1 MKPCFL
7 SGVFL
12 YPDPYTLSYYLDIAT
27 FLNKIFHIYLYMK
40 SKYGILNMMIIFV
53 IYDVSSSDFF
63 LLLLDTKTCSFKEK
77 MNCIIVDDDKLSCKL
92 LEGYV
97 SKSSSLTLIG
107 IYSDSV
113 LARNELSKRHDIDLI
128 FLDIRM
134 PEMDGFDFIGSLE
147 VPPNIIIVSSAEEFA
162 LKAFDFNV
170 VDYLLK
176 PVSYSRFCKAIDKT
190 IRYFARKETPNTG
203 DEEIFIKKGS
213 SLVKLKLKE
222 IIFVEALE
230 NYVTLNTKEERFT
243 IHFTM
248 KAIENQLPSGI
259 FIRVHRSFI
268 INKSMIQ
275 AIKENSL
282 DLVVGDTVKTI
293 PVGKS
298 FRDFL
303 LNDINVMA
311 R

>member
-1 MKPCFL
+1 
-7 SGVFL
+7 
-12 YPDPYTLSYYLDIAT
+12 
-27 FLNKIFHIYLYMK
+27 
-40 SKYGILNMMIIFV
+40 
-53 IYDVSSSDFF
+53 
-63 LLLLDTKTCSFKEK
+63 
-77 MNCIIVDDDKLSCKL
+77 MNCIIVDDDKMSCML

-97 SKSSSLTLIG
+97 KKSSSLNLIG
-107 IYSDSV
+107 TYSDSIA
-113 LARNELSKRHDIDLI
+113 ARNVITDRKDIDLI
-128 FLDIRM
+128 ILDIEM
-134 PEMDGFDFIGSLE
+134 PELNGFDFIGSLD
-147 VPPNIIIVSSAEEFA
+147 VPPNIIIVTSGEDYA

-176 PVSYSRFCKAIDKT
+176 PISYGRFCKAIDKT
-190 IRYFARKETPNTG
+190 IRYYSRKEVSNTG

-213 SLVKLKLKE
+213 SLVKLKLKD
-222 IIFVEALE
+222 IIFIEALE
-230 NYVTLNTKEERFT
+230 NYVTLTTKDDKFT

-248 KAIENQLPSGI
+248 KAIENQVPSGI
-259 FIRVHRSFI
+259 FIRVHRSYI

-282 DLVVGDTVKTI
+282 DLTVGDTTRSI

-298 FRDFL
+298 FRDDL

>member
-1 MKPCFL
+1 
-7 SGVFL
+7 
-12 YPDPYTLSYYLDIAT
+12 
-27 FLNKIFHIYLYMK
+27 
-40 SKYGILNMMIIFV
+40 
-53 IYDVSSSDFF
+53 
-63 LLLLDTKTCSFKEK
+63 

-92 LEGYV
+92 LEGFV
-97 SKSSSLTLIG
+97 NKSTSLNLLG
-107 IYSDSV
+107 IFSDSIS
-113 LARNELSKRHDIDLI
+113 ARNELSKRHDIDLI
-128 FLDIRM
+128 FLDIKM
-134 PEMDGFDFIGSLE
+134 PEMDGFDFIVSLDY
-147 VPPNIIIVSSAEEFA
+147 PPNIIIVSSAEEYA

-176 PVSYSRFCKAIDKT
+176 PVSYGRFCKAIDKT
-190 IRYFARKETPNTG
+190 IRYFSRKEQVSSG

-213 SLVKLKLKE
+213 SLVKLKIKE

-230 NYVTLNTKEERFT
+230 NYVTLNTKDERFT

-248 KAIENQLPSGI
+248 KAIENQLPAGV

-275 AIKENSL
+275 TIKENSL
-282 DLVVGDTVKTI
+282 DLMVGDSLKSI

-298 FRDFL
+298 FRDSL

>member
-1 MKPCFL
+1 
-7 SGVFL
+7 
-12 YPDPYTLSYYLDIAT
+12 
-27 FLNKIFHIYLYMK
+27 
-40 SKYGILNMMIIFV
+40 
-53 IYDVSSSDFF
+53 
-63 LLLLDTKTCSFKEK
+63 
-77 MNCIIVDDDKLSCKL
+77 MNCIIVDDDKLSCKV

-97 SKSSSLTLIG
+97 NKYASLNLVG
-107 IYSDSV
+107 CFSDSV
-113 LARNELSKRHDIDLI
+113 SARNELAQRKDIELVL
-128 FLDIRM
+128 LDVMM
-134 PEMDGFDFIGSLE
+134 PEMDGFDFMGSLE
-147 VPPNIIIVSSAEEFA
+147 QPPNIIIVSAAEEYA
-162 LKAFDFNV
+162 LRAFDFNV

-176 PVSYSRFCKAIDKT
+176 PISYSRFCKAIDKT
-190 IRYFARKETPNTG
+190 IRYFSPREVSNTG

-222 IIFVEALE
+222 IVFVEALE
-230 NYVTLNTKEERFT
+230 NYVTLNTNSDRYT

-248 KAIENQLPSGI
+248 KAIEHQLPSGV

-275 AIKENSL
+275 SIKENSL
-282 DLVVGDTVKTI
+282 DIIIGGSVKNI

-298 FRDFL
+298 FRDSL

>member
-1 MKPCFL
+1 
-7 SGVFL
+7 
-12 YPDPYTLSYYLDIAT
+12 
-27 FLNKIFHIYLYMK
+27 
-40 SKYGILNMMIIFV
+40 
-53 IYDVSSSDFF
+53 
-63 LLLLDTKTCSFKEK
+63 
-77 MNCIIVDDDKLSCKL
+77 MNCIIVDDDKMSCKL

-97 SKSSSLTLIG
+97 NKSSSLNLIG
-107 IYSDSV
+107 TYSDSIA
-113 LARNELSKRHDIDLI
+113 ARNVITDKKDIDLI
-128 FLDIRM
+128 ILDIEM
-134 PEMDGFDFIGSLE
+134 PELNGFDFIGSLDA
-147 VPPNIIIVSSAEEFA
+147 PPNIIIVTSGEDYA

-176 PVSYSRFCKAIDKT
+176 PISYGRFCKAIDKT
-190 IRYFARKETPNTG
+190 VRYYSRKEVSNTG

-213 SLVKLKLKE
+213 SLVKLKLKD
-222 IIFVEALE
+222 IIFIEALE
-230 NYVTLNTKEERFT
+230 NYVTLITKDDKFT

-248 KAIENQLPSGI
+248 KAIENQVPAGI
-259 FIRVHRSFI
+259 FIRVHRSYI

-282 DLVVGDTVKTI
+282 ELTVGDTTKSI

-298 FRDFL
+298 FREDL

>member
-1 MKPCFL
+1 
-7 SGVFL
+7 
-12 YPDPYTLSYYLDIAT
+12 
-27 FLNKIFHIYLYMK
+27 
-40 SKYGILNMMIIFV
+40 
-53 IYDVSSSDFF
+53 
-63 LLLLDTKTCSFKEK
+63 
-77 MNCIIVDDDKLSCKL
+77 MNCIIVDDDKLSCEL
-92 LEGYV
+92 LEGFVKKY
-97 SKSSSLTLIG
+97 SSINLIG
-107 IYSDSV
+107 SFSDSV
-113 LARNELSKRHDIDLI
+113 SARNELTKRRDIDLVL
-128 FLDIRM
+128 LDIEM
-134 PEMDGFDFIGSLE
+134 PEMDGFAFINSLE
-147 VPPNIIIVSSAEEFA
+147 LPPNIIIVSGTEGYA

-176 PVSYSRFCKAIDKT
+176 PITYSRFCKAIDKT
-190 IRYFARKETPNTG
+190 MRYFSRKEPASSD

-213 SLVKLKLKE
+213 SLVKLKINE

-230 NYVTLNTKEERFT
+230 NYVILNTREEKFT

-248 KAIENQLPSGI
+248 KAIESHLPSSV
-259 FIRVHRSFI
+259 FIRVHRSYI
-268 INKSMIQ
+268 VNKSMIQ

-282 DLVVGDTVKTI
+282 ELVVGNNVQNI

>member
-1 MKPCFL
+1 
-7 SGVFL
+7 
-12 YPDPYTLSYYLDIAT
+12 
-27 FLNKIFHIYLYMK
+27 
-40 SKYGILNMMIIFV
+40 
-53 IYDVSSSDFF
+53 
-63 LLLLDTKTCSFKEK
+63 
-77 MNCIIVDDDKLSCKL
+77 MNCIIVDDDILTCKI

-97 SKSSSLTLIG
+97 SKSTSLNLVGTF
-107 IYSDSV
+107 SDSV
-113 LARNELSKRHDIDLI
+113 AARDVLTKRSDIDLVI
-128 FLDIRM
+128 LDIQM
-134 PEMDGFDFIGSLE
+134 PEMNGFDFIRSLDF
-147 VPPNIIIVSSAEEFA
+147 PPNIIIVSSAEEFA

-176 PVSYSRFCKAIDKT
+176 PVTYGRFLKAIDKT
-190 IRYFARKETPNTG
+190 MRYFARKEVTNTG

-213 SLVKLKLKE
+213 SLVKLKLKD
-222 IIFVEALE
+222 IIYIEALE
-230 NYVTLNTKEERFT
+230 NYVTLITRDDKFT

-282 DLVVGDTVKTI
+282 DLNVAETMKSI

-298 FRDFL
+298 FRDTL
-303 LNDINVMA
+303 LDDINVMA

>member
-1 MKPCFL
+1 M
-7 SGVFL
+7 
-12 YPDPYTLSYYLDIAT
+12 
-27 FLNKIFHIYLYMK
+27 
-40 SKYGILNMMIIFV
+40 
-53 IYDVSSSDFF
+53 
-63 LLLLDTKTCSFKEK
+63 
-77 MNCIIVDDDKLSCKL
+77 MNCIIIDDDKLSCKL
-92 LEGYV
+92 IEGFV
-97 SKSSSLTLIG
+97 KKSSSLNLLG
-107 IYSDSV
+107 IFSDSV
-113 LARNELSKRHDIDLI
+113 SARNEMTTRHDIDLI
-128 FLDIRM
+128 FLDIMM
-134 PEMDGFDFIGSLE
+134 PDLNGFDFIGSLE
-147 VPPNIIIVSSAEEFA
+147 NPPNIIIISSAEEYA

-170 VDYLLK
+170 VDFLLK
-176 PVSYSRFCKAIDKT
+176 PVSYARFCKAIDKT
-190 IRYFARKETPNTG
+190 IKYFLKKDSVNTG

-222 IIFVEALE
+222 IIYVEALE
-230 NYVTLNTKEERFT
+230 NYVTLTTSEEKFT

-248 KAIENQLPSGI
+248 KAIENHLPSGV
-259 FIRVHRSFI
+259 FIRVHRSYI

-282 DLVVGDTVKTI
+282 DLVVGDSVKSI

>member
-1 MKPCFL
+1 
-7 SGVFL
+7 
-12 YPDPYTLSYYLDIAT
+12 
-27 FLNKIFHIYLYMK
+27 
-40 SKYGILNMMIIFV
+40 
-53 IYDVSSSDFF
+53 
-63 LLLLDTKTCSFKEK
+63 

-97 SKSSSLTLIG
+97 SKYASLNLLGVFNDPI
-107 IYSDSV
+107 S
-113 LARNELSKRHDIDLI
+113 ARNVIANHKDVDLI
-128 FLDIRM
+128 LLDIKM
-134 PEMDGFDFIGSLE
+134 PEMDGFDFIGSLDH
-147 VPPNIIIVSSAEEFA
+147 PPNIIIVSGGVEFA

-170 VDYLLK
+170 VDFLLK
-176 PVSYSRFCKAIDKT
+176 PITYARFCKAIDKVV
-190 IRYFARKETPNTG
+190 RYFAPKEISKSG

-213 SLVKLKLKE
+213 SLVKLKLRD
-222 IIFVEALE
+222 IVFVEALE
-230 NYVTLNTKEERFT
+230 NYVTLNTNSDKFT

-248 KAIENQLPSGI
+248 KAIESQLPSGV

-275 AIKENSL
+275 AIRENSL
-282 DLVVGDTVKTI
+282 DISIGNTVKNI

-298 FRDFL
+298 FRDSL

>member
-1 MKPCFL
+1 
-7 SGVFL
+7 
-12 YPDPYTLSYYLDIAT
+12 
-27 FLNKIFHIYLYMK
+27 
-40 SKYGILNMMIIFV
+40 
-53 IYDVSSSDFF
+53 
-63 LLLLDTKTCSFKEK
+63 
-77 MNCIIVDDDKLSCKL
+77 MNCIIVDDDKLSCKII
-92 LEGYV
+92 EGYV
-97 SKSSSLTLIG
+97 NKSSSLTLSG

-113 LARNELSKRHDIDLI
+113 EARNVLTRRHDIDLI
-128 FLDIRM
+128 FLDIEM
-134 PEMDGFDFIGSLE
+134 PEMNGFDFINSLDF
-147 VPPNIIIVSSAEEFA
+147 PPNIVIISSAEEYA

-176 PVSYSRFCKAIDKT
+176 PITYGRFCKAIDKT
-190 IRYFARKETPNTG
+190 VRYFSRKEAATTG

-213 SLVKLKLKE
+213 SLVKLKQRD
-222 IIFVEALE
+222 IIYIEALE
-230 NYVTLNTKEERFT
+230 NYVTLNTNNDKFT

-248 KAIENQLPSGI
+248 KAIENQLPSGV

-275 AIKENSL
+275 SIKESTL
-282 DLVVGDTVKTI
+282 DLIVGGSVKSI

-298 FRDFL
+298 FRDSL

>member
-1 MKPCFL
+1 
-7 SGVFL
+7 
-12 YPDPYTLSYYLDIAT
+12 
-27 FLNKIFHIYLYMK
+27 
-40 SKYGILNMMIIFV
+40 
-53 IYDVSSSDFF
+53 
-63 LLLLDTKTCSFKEK
+63 
-77 MNCIIVDDDKLSCKL
+77 MNCIIVDDDIITCKI

-97 SKSSSLTLIG
+97 SKSTSLNLVG
-107 IYSDSV
+107 VFSDSV
-113 LARNELSKRHDIDLI
+113 AARDVLTKRQDIDLVI
-128 FLDIRM
+128 LDIQM
-134 PEMDGFDFIGSLE
+134 PEMNGFDFIRSLDF
-147 VPPNIIIVSSAEEFA
+147 PPNIIIVSSAEEFA

-176 PVSYSRFCKAIDKT
+176 PVTYGRFCKAIDKT
-190 IRYFARKETPNTG
+190 IRYFARKEGANSG

-213 SLVKLKLKE
+213 SLVY
-222 IIFVEALE
+222 IEALE
-230 NYVTLNTKEERFT
+230 NYVTLNTNDDRFT

-248 KAIENQLPSGI
+248 KAIENQLPSGV

-275 AIKENSL
+275 TIKENTL
-282 DLVVGDTVKTI
+282 DLIVGGVVKSI

-298 FRDFL
+298 FRDSL

>member
-1 MKPCFL
+1 
-7 SGVFL
+7 
-12 YPDPYTLSYYLDIAT
+12 
-27 FLNKIFHIYLYMK
+27 
-40 SKYGILNMMIIFV
+40 
-53 IYDVSSSDFF
+53 
-63 LLLLDTKTCSFKEK
+63 
-77 MNCIIVDDDKLSCKL
+77 MNCIIVDDDKLSCKI

-97 SKSSSLTLIG
+97 SKSTSLNLIG
-107 IYSDSV
+107 SFSDSV
-113 LARNELSKRHDIDLI
+113 EARNIITKRHDIELVI
-128 FLDIRM
+128 LDIMM
-134 PEMDGFDFIGSLE
+134 PEMNGFDFIGSLDS
-147 VPPNIIIVSSAEEFA
+147 PPNIIIVSSADDYA

-176 PVSYSRFCKAIDKT
+176 PVSYGRFCKAIDKT
-190 IRYFARKETPNTG
+190 IRYFSRKEVSNTG

-213 SLVKLKLKE
+213 SLVKLKIRE
-222 IIFVEALE
+222 ILYIEALE
-230 NYVTLNTKEERFT
+230 NYVTLNTNDDRFT

-268 INKSMIQ
+268 VNKTMIQ
-275 AIKENSL
+275 TINENSL
-282 DLVVGDTVKTI
+282 ELNIGGSLKSI

-298 FRDFL
+298 FRDSL